1 MVALLTDYFNLALER
16 VRLVFGTTID
26 VLVRPTVS
34 CSANK
39 NNAHAVAAHSVLVN
53 DILHCSFVYGPICY
67 SKLSSCRHSSS
78 FNVLVP
84 LTASL
89 RCSTPRARI
98 DKKSYTMS
106 AAAMADISARGYLA
120 DV

>member
-67 SKLSSCRHSSS
+67 SKLSSWSSQLILQCAS
-78 FNVLVP
+78 PTDGVFAVLYTKSEDRQKIVHHV
-84 LTASL
+84 
-89 RCSTPRARI
+89 RCGNGR
-98 DKKSYTMS
+98 
-106 AAAMADISARGYLA
+106 YLG
-120 DV
+120 